1 MRPTVRGDTT
11 PGAEARRHELMTR
24 RYQSVKGTRDLLP
37 PETTVWA
44 AVEEAARR
52 VFRQYGYGEI
62 RTPVLEETEL
72 FVRSVGESTDVVGKQ
87 MYTFTDRKGRSLTL
101 RPESTAPVA
110 RAYVEHGLAELP
122 APVRL
127 FYIGPHFRY
136 ERPQKG
142 RYRQF
147 FQIGAELVGEDA
159 PLADVELLSMLVRF
173 LTSVGFEDL
182 TVLLNSVGDEESRAA
197 YRAVLTEYL
206 RPHRDRL
213 SEDSRRRLETNPLR
227 ILDSKVDADRRV
239 LVDAPAIEESLSE
252 ASRAHLAAV
261 RDGLDALGI
270 AYRIEPRLVRGL
282 DYYTEAVFEIV
293 AEGLGAQ
300 DAIVGGGR
308 YDGLIGELGG
318 APTPAIGFALGLDRL
333 IEVLPEDAPQRRAA
347 PPATTLVAVGE
358 VAPLETLR
366 LAEELRRA
374 GCFVIPELGVRS
386 LKSALRRADRRAAP
400 NVVLLGDEELA
411 AGEAT
416 VRSLRTGEQRRVR
429 REELA
434 TVLTAEGEA

>member
-1 MRPTVRGDTT
+1 
-11 PGAEARRHELMTR
+11 MTR
-24 RYQSVKGTRDLLP
+24 QYQSVKGTRDLLP
-37 PETTVWA
+37 PDTEVWA
-44 AVEEAARR
+44 AVEGTARQ
-52 VFRQYGYGEI
+52 VFRRYGYGEI

-127 FYIGPHFRY
+127 FYIGSHFRY

-147 FQIGAELVGEDA
+147 SQIGAELIGEEA

-173 LTSVGFEDL
+173 LTGVGFDDL
-182 TVLLNSVGDEESRAA
+182 TVLLNSVGDEASRAA
-197 YRAVLTEYL
+197 YRAVLTDYL
-206 RPHRDRL
+206 RPHRDQL
-213 SEDSRRRLETNPLR
+213 SEDSQRRLETNPLR
-227 ILDSKVDADRRV
+227 VLDSKVDADRQA
-239 LVDAPAIEESLSE
+239 LVDAPAIEESLSD

-282 DYYTEAVFEIV
+282 DYYTETVFEIV

-308 YDGLIGELGG
+308 YDGLIAELGG

-333 IEVLPEDAPQRRAA
+333 IEALPEDAPQRRGA
-347 PPATTLVAVGE
+347 PAPTTLVAVGE
-358 VAPLETLR
+358 VAPIETLR
-366 LAEELRRA
+366 LAEELRQG
-374 GCFVIPELGVRS
+374 GCTVVTELAPRS
-386 LKSALRRADRRAAP
+386 LKSALRRAARRAASH
-400 NVVLLGDEELA
+400 VVLLGDDELA

-416 VRSLRTGEQRRVR
+416 LRSLQTGEQQRVR

-434 TVLTAEGEA
+434 IALAAEGAA

>member
-1 MRPTVRGDTT
+1 
-11 PGAEARRHELMTR
+11 MTR

-37 PETTVWA
+37 SETAVWA
-44 AVEEAARR
+44 AVEETARR

-87 MYTFTDRKGRSLTL
+87 MYTFKDRKERSLTL

-147 FQIGAELVGEDA
+147 HQIGAELIGEEA

-173 LTSVGFEDL
+173 LTSAGFEDL
-182 TVLLNSVGDEESRAA
+182 TVLLNSVGDEASRAA

-227 ILDSKVDADRRV
+227 ILDSKVDADRQV

-261 RDGLDALGI
+261 RDGLDVLCI

-282 DYYTEAVFEIV
+282 DYYTETVFEIV

-308 YDGLIGELGG
+308 YDGLIAELGG

-333 IEVLPEDAPQRRAA
+333 IEVLPEDSPQRRAA
-347 PPATTLVAVGE
+347 PAATTLVAVGE

-374 GCFVIPELGVRS
+374 GCSVIPELGARS
-386 LKSALRRADRRAAP
+386 LKSALRRADRRVAQH
-400 NVVLLGDEELA
+400 VVLLGDDELA